1 MNLQQLF
8 EDAQI
13 SIRHGLAP
21 IKVTMLAAAILTV
34 TGVFSVG
41 LFSLLVVG
49 TCLYNAGRR
58 ALSMY
63 LELFKTSPTI
73 LARDSAVKVRTIN
86 TSLRVMEKSA
96 GLAGNPANSR
106 GQGIKVVQ
114 ATLDFMGGA
123 IEQNTPTSNIS

>member
-1 MNLQQLF
+1 MDLQQLF
-8 EDAQI
+8 EEAQI

-63 LELFKTSPTI
+63 LESFKASPTI
-73 LARDSAVKVRTIN
+73 LARDSAVKARTIN

-96 GLAGNPANSR
+96 SLPGNPANSR
-106 GQGIKVVQ
+106 GQGIKVVE

-123 IEQNTPTSNIS
+123 IEQNTSASNIS